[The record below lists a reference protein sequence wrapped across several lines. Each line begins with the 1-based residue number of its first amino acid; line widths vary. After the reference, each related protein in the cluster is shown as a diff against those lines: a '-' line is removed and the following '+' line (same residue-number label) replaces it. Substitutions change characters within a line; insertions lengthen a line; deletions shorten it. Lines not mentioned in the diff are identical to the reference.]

1 MSKMGQ
7 HFLALQEAGIIPI
20 EDFNYEDRGEC
31 GDASTGSET
40 ATGSNAN
47 RSKSFCSSEDYER
60 NQCSP
65 SESQSLSSEE
75 SNNTLEDY
83 YCSGWDS
90 YFQDRGLG

>member
-31 GDASTGSET
+31 GDASADSET
-40 ATGSNAN
+40 AAGSNAN
-47 RSKSFCSSEDYER
+47 RSKSFCSSEDYKG
-60 NQCSP
+60 NQCGS
-65 SESQSLSSEE
+65 SAGESLSSEE
-75 SNNTLEDY
+75 SFNLLEDY
-83 YCSGWDS
+83 YSAGWNP

>member
-20 EDFNYEDRGEC
+20 EDFTYEDRGEC

>member
-31 GDASTGSET
+31 GDASAGSKT
-40 ATGSNAN
+40 AAGSNAN
-47 RSKSFCSSEDYER
+47 RSKSFCSSQDYKG
-60 NQCSP
+60 NQCGS
-65 SESQSLSSEE
+65 SEGESLSSEE
-75 SNNTLEDY
+75 SFNLLEDY
-83 YCSGWDS
+83 YSAGWNP

>member
-31 GDASTGSET
+31 GDASASSKT
-40 ATGSNAN
+40 AAGSNAN
-47 RSKSFCSSEDYER
+47 RSKSFCSSQDYKG
-60 NQCSP
+60 NQCGS
-65 SESQSLSSEE
+65 SEGESLSSEE
-75 SNNTLEDY
+75 SFNLLEDY
-83 YCSGWDS
+83 YSAGWNP